1 MKKLLLFL
9 LGAAIMELLA
19 MEVKMFHLPPSASI
33 YFGSAAAVLVFLA
46 LWEKPN
52 PDERDRMISW
62 RSSHYAFLSVTTVL
76 SGILIYQT
84 LSHVV
89 EPWTILSIMALAA
102 GKFIG
107 RWVEEKK

>member
-9 LGAAIMELLA
+9 LGATVMELIA
-19 MEVKMFHLPPSASI
+19 MEVKMLHLPAGASI
-33 YFGSAAAVLVFLA
+33 YFGISAAILVFLA

-52 PDERDRMISW
+52 PDERDRMIAW
-62 RSSHYAFLSVTTVL
+62 RSSHYAFLSVATVL

-89 EPWTILSIMALAA
+89 EAWTILSIITLVA
-102 GKFIG
+102 GKLVG
-107 RWVEEKK
+107 RWVEHKK

>member
-9 LGAAIMELLA
+9 LGAAVMEVLA
-19 MEVKMFHLPPSASI
+19 MEVKMFHLPPSASL

-62 RSSHYAFLSVTTVL
+62 RSSHYAFLSVATVL

-84 LSHVV
+84 LSYVV
-89 EPWTILSIMALAA
+89 EPWTILSIIALVA
-102 GKFIG
+102 GKLFG
-107 RWVEEKK
+107 RWFEDNK